1 MGVSG
6 TYKWNRLEYFLV
18 LRDALGRKTQPR
30 REEMVR
36 ELIEE
41 INREKEIGRADN
53 HAQLR
58 VTAAGYV
65 GAEAESRGRAN
76 R

>member
-1 MGVSG
+1 MAEREMKAWWERER

-30 REEMVR
+30 RGEMVR

-41 INREKEIGRADN
+41 MNR
-53 HAQLR
+53 
-58 VTAAGYV
+58 
-65 GAEAESRGRAN
+65 
-76 R
+76 

>member
-1 MGVSG
+1 VGVSG

-41 INREKEIGRADN
+41 INR
-53 HAQLR
+53 
-58 VTAAGYV
+58 
-65 GAEAESRGRAN
+65 
-76 R
+76 